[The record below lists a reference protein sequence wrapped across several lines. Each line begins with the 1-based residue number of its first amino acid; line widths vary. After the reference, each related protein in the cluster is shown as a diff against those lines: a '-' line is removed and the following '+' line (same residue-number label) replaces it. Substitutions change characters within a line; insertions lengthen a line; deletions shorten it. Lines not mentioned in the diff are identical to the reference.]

1 METRTEYINRSR
13 VEIEAEGIYF
23 SDSIAETFSNEYYDE
38 IIVKH
43 IKAGGMIS
51 NEVYKDLTDGQQYH
65 FNKFLNW
72 DNDKIINS
80 DYEQEVKRL
89 KKISD
94 EKHKIY
100 LQEQAKKQQEQ
111 EIREQIKEQKAKD
124 QIKQKLTQE
133 IEILKNCLV
142 DYDNLSM
149 FGKGRITR
157 HNYERMQ
164 VDIKEKIIEL
174 EREIKGIS

>member
-1 METRTEYINRSR
+1 METRTEYINRNKA
-13 VEIEAEGIYF
+13 EIEAEGIDF

-38 IIVKH
+38 IVIKH

-100 LQEQAKKQQEQ
+100 LQEQEQKRQEQ
-111 EIREQIKEQKAKD
+111 EIREQKKKEQAR
-124 QIKQKLTQE
+124 QQLTQE
-133 IEILKNCLV
+133 IEKLKSNLF
-142 DYDNLSM
+142 DYDSLSVR
-149 FGKGRITR
+149 GKRNIAKYD
-157 HNYERMQ
+157 YERRQ
-164 VDIKEKIIEL
+164 AGIKEKIIEL
-174 EREIKGIS
+174 EREIKSII

>member
-1 METRTEYINRSR
+1 METRTEYINRNKTK
-13 VEIEAEGIYF
+13 IETEGIYF
-23 SDSIAETFSNEYYDE
+23 SDCMAVTLEDEYYDE

-43 IKAGGMIS
+43 IKAGGKIE
-51 NEVYKDLTDGQQYH
+51 NKVYKDLTDGQKYH

-72 DNDKIINS
+72 ENDKIINS

-111 EIREQIKEQKAKD
+111 EIREQKKREQTR
-124 QIKQKLTQE
+124 QQLTQE
-133 IEILKNCLV
+133 LEQLQNSLF
-142 DYDNLSM
+142 DYDRLSARV
-149 FGKGRITR
+149 KRNITKYDHEQKQTR
-157 HNYERMQ
+157 
-164 VDIKEKIIEL
+164 IKEKIIVVKQQ
-174 EREIKGIS
+174 IKDII

>member
-23 SDSIAETFSNEYYDE
+23 SDSMAVTLEDEYYDE

-43 IKAGGMIS
+43 IKAGGKIE
-51 NEVYKDLTDGQQYH
+51 NKVYKDLTDGQKYH

-72 DNDKIINS
+72 ENDKIINS

-111 EIREQIKEQKAKD
+111 EIREQKKREQTR
-124 QIKQKLTQE
+124 QQLTQE
-133 IEILKNCLV
+133 LEQLQNSLF
-142 DYDNLSM
+142 DYDRLSARV
-149 FGKGRITR
+149 KRNITKYDHEQKQAR
-157 HNYERMQ
+157 
-164 VDIKEKIIEL
+164 IKEKIIEI
-174 EREIKGIS
+174 EQQIKEIS